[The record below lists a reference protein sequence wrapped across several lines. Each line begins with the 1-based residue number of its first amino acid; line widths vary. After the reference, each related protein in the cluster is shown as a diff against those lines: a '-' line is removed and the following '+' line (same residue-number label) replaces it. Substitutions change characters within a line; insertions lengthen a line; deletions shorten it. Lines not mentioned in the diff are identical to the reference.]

1 MADFSEQCLYD
12 LLLDRFDYKSEDI
25 KATIKELMK
34 LSDKGKKILEEYIE
48 TGSLPLAKK
57 NGLSLHMMRKQ
68 APHEMTDI
76 ALILVFDGLQQH
88 IDNVNDVIS
97 PTSM

>member
-1 MADFSEQCLYD
+1 MADFSEQYLYD

-34 LSDKGKKILEEYIE
+34 LSDKGKKNLEEYIE
-48 TGSLPLAKK
+48 TGSLPSAEK